1 MFHYFARVPENAAF
15 RHFDGKQY
23 AHVDVCMLRL
33 SSGRVTA
40 ATSDK
45 PRMMLVDHV
54 KNGEAYARIGKAG
67 DAIAVIQ
74 NLPFSVSV
82 QYVADECAD

>member
-15 RHFDGKQY
+15 RHIDGNLY
-23 AHVDVCMLRL
+23 AHVDVCMLHL
-33 SSGRVTA
+33 PSGRVTA

-45 PRMMLVDHV
+45 PRMMPVDHV
-54 KNGEAYARIGKAG
+54 KNGEAYVRIGKAG

-82 QYVADECAD
+82 QYVAYEHA